1 MRLLRADA
9 WHAPA
14 SACHALG
21 LSQECNTLISM
32 RLRQLPATR
41 VRNGCS
47 VQRAKCVHL
56 FATASV
62 IESVLHLMAD
72 KRSRLC
78 RPSALLQ
85 CGDAAPCA
93 HWPLVQLPL
102 TAVASAP
109 CESSGSGAQY
119 GLHLDYIWTGD
130 QKVRLKVRFT
140 QVHVVRPVTVVTVD
154 RGRISKNRAGHST

>member
-1 MRLLRADA
+1 
-9 WHAPA
+9 
-14 SACHALG
+14 
-21 LSQECNTLISM
+21 M

-119 GLHLDYIWTGD
+119 GLHLDYIWDWRPKSSFKSSFHPGPRGQACNGRNGRPGKNLEKPSRTLD
-130 QKVRLKVRFT
+130 VARRRRCTPTAQSALTSFT
-140 QVHVVRPVTVVTVD
+140 EP
-154 RGRISKNRAGHST
+154 